1 MYTNVLHITELLCLL
16 LISLGK
22 NSQGS
27 PPTSI
32 LYHYVVNN
40 LTLTKKNICIA
51 LDTITS
57 QPTEWDTLC
66 CFAAKL
72 TNVKFQGKQKK

>member
-1 MYTNVLHITELLCLL
+1 MANILESVGA
-16 LISLGK
+16 LGK

-72 TNVKFQGKQKK
+72 TNVKFQSKQKK